1 MDNYKK
7 TKGKFNGVNEEAVLV
22 LLLDYSTLK
31 MLLGRFYSRIFSVL
45 WTEGKFQVVFSI
57 TVRDIYIPFVINEN
71 NCSRNANEMHSVP
84 HRNRI
89 AQKPLYRVV

>member
-7 TKGKFNGVNEEAVLV
+7 TKGKFNGVNEEAFLV

-71 NCSRNANEMHSVP
+71 NCSRNANEMHSVF
-84 HRNRI
+84 HRNCI